1 MLIILHE
8 TITLW
13 LYSAMI
19 LHLIRINVNWSN
31 KIMTGFP
38 HLFMQS
44 LQLFVSVH
52 YTHHLSNLF
61 FLLHLMYSCVTLLQR
76 GVSSWCCAYFFALY
90 ILKGYLENTEKD
102 RIKRLIRLKPPTEFW
117 MRNSEANVI
126 ESAIWVVWWASCEL
140 EWHVTKARQIFY
152 SLVWCRRE
160 DFGWPLNTFINILN
174 LTVVFML

>member
-1 MLIILHE
+1 
-8 TITLW
+8 
-13 LYSAMI
+13 
-19 LHLIRINVNWSN
+19 
-31 KIMTGFP
+31 
-38 HLFMQS
+38 
-44 LQLFVSVH
+44 
-52 YTHHLSNLF
+52 
-61 FLLHLMYSCVTLLQR
+61 MYSCVTLLQR

-126 ESAIWVVWWASCEL
+126 ESAISVVWWASCEL

-160 DFGWPLNTFINILN
+160 DFGWPLNTIINILN
-174 LTVVFML
+174 LTIVFCCNIFIEDFILYCNIYMFLYVCWMRSFLFYDDACSICRHVCLLVAANSVWR